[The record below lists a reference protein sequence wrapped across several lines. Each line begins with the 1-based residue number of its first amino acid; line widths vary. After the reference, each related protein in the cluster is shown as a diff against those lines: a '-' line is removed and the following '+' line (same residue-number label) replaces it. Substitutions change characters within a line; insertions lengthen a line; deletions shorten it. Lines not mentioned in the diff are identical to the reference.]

1 MNFLAKF
8 TMLENHHNFKY
19 TILENRITNRM
30 RTKFHGVAPALIT
43 PMFAD
48 GQVDF
53 QGLKRLIQHVTDGGV
68 DYLVVH
74 GTTGESATTNKNE
87 QKAILDF
94 IKEHNSKNLPI
105 VYGLGGN
112 NTPNVVQAFQEIDFQ
127 GIDAILSVCP
137 YYNKPGARGVIAH
150 YTAIADASPVPVIM
164 YNIPG
169 RSGINMSASTTLTLA
184 QHPNIIGIKEASCII
199 EQCMEIN
206 KDKPA
211 DFLLISGDDVQAVPT
226 IACGGVGIISVIA
239 NAIPEKFSEMIH
251 AALDGNFLKARTML
265 GSFLAIDPLLY
276 EEGNPVGVKKIME
289 LKGICGSDVRL
300 PLMKASD
307 ELGERMKEVIAN
319 DNL

>member
-1 MNFLAKF
+1 
-8 TMLENHHNFKY
+8 
-19 TILENRITNRM
+19 M
-30 RTKFHGVAPALIT
+30 RPKFHGVAPALVT
-43 PMFAD
+43 PMLAD
-48 GQVDF
+48 GQIDYN
-53 QGLKRLIQHVTDGGV
+53 GLKKLIQHVTDGGV
-68 DYLVVH
+68 DYMVVH
-74 GTTGESATTNKNE
+74 GTTGESATTDKNE

-94 IKEHNSKNLPI
+94 IKEHNTKNLPI
-105 VYGLGGN
+105 VYGVGGN
-112 NTPNVVQAFQEIDFQ
+112 NTPYVVQSLKDIDFQ
-127 GIDAILSVCP
+127 GVDAILSVCP

-169 RSGINMSASTTLTLA
+169 RSGINMTSATTLTLA

-206 KDKPA
+206 KDKPEN
-211 DFLLISGDDVQAVPT
+211 FLLISGDDVQAVPT

-239 NAIPEKFSEMIH
+239 NAIPAKFTEMIH
-251 AALDGNFLKARTML
+251 ASLDGDFLKARTIL

-276 EEGNPVGVKKIME
+276 EEGNPVGVKKILE

-300 PLMKASD
+300 PLMKASE
-307 ELGERMKEVIAN
+307 ELAERMVTVMAK